1 MTREEAIQILQI
13 YKDEIEQRI
22 DKANTPDVK
31 DVYRWQ
37 MDGFCMA
44 IEALQAETIPLSVA
58 DKIGEERERLQEK
71 VAELQEK
78 NADRPHGEW
87 YQIKDHKIMGEG
99 YLWHC
104 SICDYKV
111 YQDSSKDYPTEN
123 FCPNCGAKMTPYKG
137 GDDE

>member
-1 MTREEAIQILQI
+1 MKREEAIQILQI

-87 YQIKDHKIMGEG
+87 VFSTVMPTG
-99 YLWHC
+99 YKC
-104 SICDYKV
+104 SVCGRGDFFHVDRFK
-111 YQDSSKDYPTEN
+111 
-123 FCPNCGAKMTPYKG
+123 FCPFCGADMRG
-137 GDDE
+137 GK